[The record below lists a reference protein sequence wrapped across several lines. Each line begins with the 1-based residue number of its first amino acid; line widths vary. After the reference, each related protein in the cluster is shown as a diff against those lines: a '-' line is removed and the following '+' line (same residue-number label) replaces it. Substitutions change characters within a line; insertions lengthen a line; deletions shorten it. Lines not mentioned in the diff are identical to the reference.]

1 VEFVR
6 LIFVILFAVAG
17 FTVVR
22 GMTNPTGRSTVLGV
36 ILGSGTGFV
45 LGGVFGRQT
54 VTAVNAMEHEFG
66 RVPAAELVAG
76 AVGLLVGLAIA
87 ALSSVPRWPS
97 CTGPS
102 PTWATGWAAPNTR
115 TCSG

>member
-1 VEFVR
+1 MEFVR

-76 AVGLLVGLAIA
+76 AVGLLVELAIA
-87 ALSSVPRWPS
+87 ALSSVPLFRLP
-97 CTGPS
+97 PL
-102 PTWATGWAAPNTR
+102 AAWT
-115 TCSG
+115 TV